1 MEKLQN
7 PLKCNLSALEVNT
20 TLHGRSKYRPAN
32 VDGHNVVTGWYIKM
46 DRDAID
52 WFINAGTPVY
62 AAHSGYVAD
71 VRDPDGTLAC
81 VIITGTGSDK
91 IYRSVYAHLHV
102 HQTIHVGD
110 EIKKGQIIG
119 WVGRKVKHP
128 HLHFEL
134 WKNGNGICAPKPKQ
148 LSEKLATF
156 FA

>member
-7 PLKCNLSALEVNT
+7 PLNCDLSELEVNE

-52 WFINAGTPVY
+52 WFIASGHPVV
-62 AAHSGYVAD
+62 ASHSGTVAI
-71 VRDPDGTLAC
+71 REPNGILSC
-81 VIITGTGSDK
+81 VIIDGTGSDS
-91 IYRSVYAHLHV
+91 IYRSVYAHLH
-102 HQTIHVGD
+102 IHESLHNGD
-110 EIKKGQIIG
+110 KVEKGQIIG
-119 WVGRKVKHP
+119 WVGRKCRKP

-134 WKNGNGICAPKPKQ
+134 WRKGQGICAPSSDA
-148 LSEKLATF
+148 LNAKLETF